1 MARAKLS
8 KEDAKKVNQYL
19 LLVNGIID
27 FEHGNWYI
35 DTPDDLLIYHSKE
48 KMMEDINYNLDCMK
62 EVYENNNELDE
73 WRQIEKQ
80 AEESKFHFMFES
92 DRMGYRR

>member
-27 FEHGNWYI
+27 FEQGNWYI

-48 KMMEDINYNLDCMK
+48 KMMEDININLDCMR
-62 EVYENNNELDE
+62 EMYEINNEMDD
-73 WRQIEKQ
+73 WYDIEAQ
-80 AEESKFHFMFES
+80 AENCRFYIGRES
-92 DRMGYRR
+92 DRM

>member
-27 FEHGNWYI
+27 FEQGNWYI

-48 KMMEDINYNLDCMK
+48 KMMEDININLNCMR
-62 EVYENNNELDE
+62 EMYEINNEMDD
-73 WRQIEKQ
+73 WKDIEAQ
-80 AEESKFHFMFES
+80 AEKSRFYIGRES
-92 DRMGYRR
+92 DRM